1 MSLPGHRLR
10 RAVLVAGLLGLLAAA
25 CPAERSRRDTWLA
38 GNEHG
43 VWLVRASHGRF
54 DVLVK
59 PTGKPWKWVDRN
71 VSGRPCGG
79 VALGQQLH
87 VLLSDSISTLRFHH
101 DPPGSRLG
109 LGLKPRHPHWPDGVV
124 PRAVCGAKAFA
135 DSKAA
140 TLVAV
145 VGGNAARQTTW
156 PATGPASRAASGP
169 TSGPA
174 SRPAQSR
181 PATTSAPAGAETAL
195 RNLAVFQTVEG
206 QWWFLT
212 LREDVHL
219 GEEDRVLVTVAGGRL
234 YVLVHRVDKKAG
246 NELVLWRR
254 GEKPS
259 ADWQAI
265 PMPEM
270 PAAGRPLGLLTCLDR
285 PSLLYATP
293 VKGDA
298 GDEKP
303 RWEVHIASYQGGEA
317 GGGFTDQPVIDADTG
332 KPATWRE
339 ADLPIVTSTGEQFA
353 LFWEVDRKPKFALCP
368 LSGQIKLT
376 DVGIFD
382 RPPPDDRGGAI
393 LDNFTWGL
401 VAAIFFSL
409 FVLRASGPVKPFA
422 LPPQLRPARLHRRLL
437 AAMVDAVPFLFLA
450 SVISFL
456 LSGASSVA
464 EFEKMMKPI
473 NAVKA
478 DNGVPTYL
486 AYAGIAAAVAYL
498 VYGCALELRFGA
510 TLGKMLVGLRV
521 VGNEGSR
528 PSARGVVLRNLLKML
543 ELRWL
548 LLLLW
553 PLLNRFRLR
562 LGDVLARTIVVELNP
577 HAPPPGQDETTQADD
592 EDRHSP
598 SGPTS

>member
-1 MSLPGHRLR
+1 MSLPGYRLR
-10 RAVLVAGLLGLLAAA
+10 RAVLAAGLVGCLAAA
-25 CPAERSRRDTWLA
+25 CPAQGSGKNTWLV

-43 VWLVRASHGRF
+43 VWLVRVSHGRF

-59 PTGKPWKWVDRN
+59 PTGKEWKWVQRN
-71 VSGRPCGG
+71 VNGGPCGG

-87 VLLSDSISTLRFHH
+87 VLLSDPISTLLFHH
-101 DPPGSRLG
+101 DPPNLRPG
-109 LGLKPRHPHWPDGVV
+109 LGLKPRHPHWPGGIV

-145 VGGNAARQTTW
+145 VGSNAAREATR

-169 TSGPA
+169 TSRPT
-174 SRPAQSR
+174 SRRAPSR
-181 PATTSAPAGAETAL
+181 PATTSAPAGGETGL
-195 RNLAVFQTVEG
+195 RNLALFQTVEG
-206 QWWFLT
+206 QWRFLA

-219 GEEDRVLVTVAGGRL
+219 GDDDRVLVTIAGGKL
-234 YVLVHRVDKKAG
+234 YVLVHRVGKKAD

-254 GEKPS
+254 GEEPP

-265 PMPEM
+265 PMPKT
-270 PAAGRPLGLLTCLDR
+270 PAAGRPLGLLTCHDR
-285 PSLLYATP
+285 PCLLYATP
-293 VKGDA
+293 AHADA
-298 GDEKP
+298 GDEKS
-303 RWEVHIASYQGGEA
+303 RWAVHIASYQGGQA
-317 GGGFTDQPVIDADTG
+317 AGGFTDQPVTDADTG
-332 KPATWRE
+332 KPATWRQ
-339 ADLPIVTSTGEQFA
+339 ADLPIVTSMGEQFA
-353 LFWEVDRKPKFALCP
+353 LFWEVDGKPKFAPCP
-368 LSGQIKLT
+368 LSGQITPT

-409 FVLRASGPVKPFA
+409 FVLRRRGPVKPFA

-437 AAMVDAVPFLFLA
+437 AATIDAVPFLFLF
-450 SVISFL
+450 SVISFV
-456 LSGASSVA
+456 LSGARSVV
-464 EFEKMMKPI
+464 ELEQMIKPI
-473 NAVKA
+473 NSVKA

-486 AYAGIAAAVAYL
+486 AYAGIATAVAYL
-498 VYGCALELRFGA
+498 VYGCAMERRFGA
-510 TLGKMLVGLRV
+510 TLGKILVGLRV

-528 PSARGVVLRNLLKML
+528 PSARGIILRNLLKML

-577 HAPPPGQDETTQADD
+577 HAPPPGQDETPQADD

-598 SGPTS
+598 PGPTS